1 MPALSPGIA
10 YSHYLRDMQIREMLP
25 VRKNRTGVCVEHE
38 GYPCDVAHKKFYQ
51 NGNTVGQ
58 IASPAAIKLNC
69 LVGFV
74 GNVTLSVG

>member
-1 MPALSPGIA
+1 MPALLPGIA
-10 YSHYLRDMQIREMLP
+10 YSHYLRDMQIREVLP
-25 VRKNRTGVCVEHE
+25 VWPDCTGVCVEHK
-38 GYPCDVAHKKFYQ
+38 GYPRDVAHKQFYQ

-69 LVGFV
+69 LVGLV